1 MIHIKKSQAADTRS
15 AKEKVSKET
24 LLLSSIQHIGD
35 VQKALHWIIGQLMD
49 IAEKHDYTKI
59 DNIDE
64 YYTDFA
70 LMQAGGLVDFKAA
83 HWFKHIHLLE
93 RHHLTDRVPDDV
105 NLFDVLE
112 RIADCVM
119 AGMGRSGNVYPD
131 TLTADV
137 LMKAFNNTY
146 ELLQSVVIVEEEPKP
161 S

>member
-35 VQKALHWIIGQLMD
+35 VQKALHWMAERLLEVS
-49 IAEKHDYTKI
+49 EKHDHTKI
-59 DNIDE
+59 DHLDE
-64 YYTDFA
+64 FY
-70 LMQAGGLVDFKAA
+70 VDFRAIQEGRLKDFKDQ
-83 HWFKHIHLLE
+83 HWFNDIHLTE
-93 RHHLTDRVPDDV
+93 RHHLDDRVPDDV

-161 S
+161 